1 MQAMHTS
8 KISSKAQITLP
19 RKVREALGAK
29 AGDIIAYEVEG
40 NLVKLKRLE
49 PFDAAFHHALSSTLD
64 EWATEEDE
72 EAFGDL

>member
-1 MQAMHTS
+1 MHTS

-29 AGDIIAYEVEG
+29 TGDLIVYEVEG
-40 NLVKLKRLE
+40 DVVRLKRLE

-72 EAFGDL
+72 EAFLEL

>member
-1 MQAMHTS
+1 MLTS

-29 AGDIIAYEVEG
+29 TGDLIVYEVEG
-40 NLVKLKRLE
+40 DVVRLKRIE

-64 EWATEEDE
+64 EWATDEDE
-72 EAFGDL
+72 EAFRDL

>member
-1 MQAMHTS
+1 MHTS

-49 PFDAAFHHALSSTLD
+49 PFDAAFHQALSSTLD

-72 EAFGDL
+72 EAFRDL